1 MSIAR
6 RQGSHCRNILQPIIG
21 QEVWV
26 RSISSFVERI
36 GGARRPSSVI
46 RTEFSCGSRRRRC
59 ALVSPSR
66 ARRDQVNHHSS
77 RTMARMTASMQP
89 SGELG
94 GSSRA
99 RLLGRRGGGKGEHEV
114 GGSEPGIGKYRA
126 ARASSIAQGS
136 RRPFSD
142 GRKAFEIGH
151 TIGSGYRK
159 AALEIS
165 RGLFSGPNRSFRDG
179 HHSRTSRGP
188 GTITCLRQPERPL
201 LRLLMTGELRC
212 TRAACLILPPL

>member
-1 MSIAR
+1 VSIAR
-6 RQGSHCRNILQPIIG
+6 RQGSHCAQHPTTDHRP
-21 QEVWV
+21 
-26 RSISSFVERI
+26 RSLGTLISSFVERI

-46 RTEFSCGSRRRRC
+46 RREFSRAVADADDALWCRRREPG
-59 ALVSPSR
+59 VIKSTTI
-66 ARRDQVNHHSS
+66 RREPWP
-77 RTMARMTASMQP
+77 RMTASMQP

-188 GTITCLRQPERPL
+188 GTITVPE
-201 LRLLMTGELRC
+201 T
-212 TRAACLILPPL
+212 A